1 MVKAREFAKEQRE
14 KAAKKA
20 QQKKITQKEKANEKA
35 EPDPYAYKNTHAVRP
50 GQGMDSP
57 LLHSMRRHQQAVIT
71 EQDGE
76 ESEVSAMNIVTTS
89 HAQATKRE
97 LEEKTEIINRY
108 KRID

>member
-1 MVKAREFAKEQRE
+1 
-14 KAAKKA
+14 
-20 QQKKITQKEKANEKA
+20 
-35 EPDPYAYKNTHAVRP
+35 
-50 GQGMDSP
+50 
-57 LLHSMRRHQQAVIT
+57 VIP

-108 KRID
+108 KRIDQVTLTRVGLKQKQQLTETAINQVFNFT